1 MKHLQNTSARLAGKV
16 AVITGG
22 NSGIGLATA
31 KAFIEEGAKVVIFG
45 RDKKTL
51 DDAAKTL
58 GENAIAVQGDVTNT
72 NDLDKLFTAATT
84 AFGKVD
90 ILFANAGVA
99 QFAPFEQTDEKL
111 FDRNM
116 DINVKGSFLT
126 VQKALPVLNK
136 KASVIFNT
144 SVVNVKGFPG
154 TSAYSASKAALRS
167 LVRTLATELVGNEIR
182 VNAVSPGP
190 IDTPI
195 FGRLGL
201 SQELVEEMTKGFEN
215 ANPMKRFGQPEEVA
229 KTVLFFASDDSSYIT
244 GSEIAVDGGL
254 SHL

>member
-1 MKHLQNTSARLAGKV
+1 MKRLHNKV

-31 KAFIEEGAKVVIFG
+31 KVFIDEGAKVAIFG

-51 DDAAKTL
+51 DQAAKTL
-58 GENAIAVQGDVTNT
+58 GENAIAIQGDVTN
-72 NDLDKLFTAATT
+72 NSDLDKLFDKTT
-84 AFGKVD
+84 IAFGKVD
-90 ILFANAGVA
+90 ILFVNAGVA
-99 QFAPFEQTDEKL
+99 QFAPFDQTDEKM
-111 FDRNM
+111 FDLNM
-116 DINVKGSFLT
+116 NINVKGSYQT

-144 SVVNVKGFPG
+144 SVVNVKGMSG

-167 LVRTLATELVGNEIR
+167 LVRTLATELWDNEIR

-190 IDTPI
+190 INTPI
-195 FGRLGL
+195 FSRLGL
-201 SQELVEEMTKGFEN
+201 SQEAMQQMAESIEST
-215 ANPMKRFGQPEEVA
+215 NPMKRFGEPEEVA
-229 KTVLFFASDDSSYIT
+229 KTVLFFASNDSSYIT

-254 SHL
+254 THL

>member
-1 MKHLQNTSARLAGKV
+1 MA
-16 AVITGG
+16 
-22 NSGIGLATA
+22 
-31 KAFIEEGAKVVIFG
+31 IFG

-51 DDAAKTL
+51 DEAAAAL
-58 GENAIAVQGDVTNT
+58 GKNAIAIQGDVTNHT
-72 NDLDKLFTAATT
+72 DLDRLFTSTST

-99 QFAPFEQTDEKL
+99 LFAPFEQTNETL
-111 FDRNM
+111 FDSNM

-136 KASVIFNT
+136 KASIIFNT
-144 SVVNVKGFPG
+144 SVVNVKGFAG

-167 LVRTLATELVGNEIR
+167 LVRTLASELLVNEIR

-190 IDTPI
+190 IETPI
-195 FGRLGL
+195 FGRLGM
-201 SQELVEEMTKGFEN
+201 SQEAVQEMTKGFEN
-215 ANPMKRFGQPEEVA
+215 SNPMKRFGQPEEVA

-254 SHL
+254 THL

>member
-1 MKHLQNTSARLAGKV
+1 MKRLQNKV

-31 KAFIEEGAKVVIFG
+31 KAFIEEGAKVAIFG

-51 DDAAKTL
+51 DEAAAAL
-58 GENAIAVQGDVTNT
+58 GKNAIAIQGDVTNHT
-72 NDLDKLFTAATT
+72 DLDRLFTSTST

-99 QFAPFEQTDEKL
+99 LFAPFEQTNETL
-111 FDRNM
+111 FDSNM

-136 KASVIFNT
+136 KASIIFNT
-144 SVVNVKGFPG
+144 SVVNVKGFAG

-167 LVRTLATELVGNEIR
+167 LVRTLASELLVNEIR

-190 IDTPI
+190 IETPI
-195 FGRLGL
+195 FGRLGM
-201 SQELVEEMTKGFEN
+201 SQEAVQEMTKGFEN
-215 ANPMKRFGQPEEVA
+215 SNPMKRFGQPEEVA

-244 GSEIAVDGGL
+244 GSEIPVDGGL
-254 SHL
+254 THL

>member
-1 MKHLQNTSARLAGKV
+1 MKRLHNKV

-31 KAFIEEGAKVVIFG
+31 KVFIDEGAKVAIFG

-51 DDAAKTL
+51 DQAAKTL
-58 GENAIAVQGDVTNT
+58 GENAIAIQGDVTNSS
-72 NDLDKLFTAATT
+72 DLDKLFDRTVIT
-84 AFGKVD
+84 FGKVD

-99 QFAPFEQTDEKL
+99 QFAPFDQTDEKM
-111 FDRNM
+111 FDSNM
-116 DINVKGSFLT
+116 NINVKGSYLT

-144 SVVNVKGFPG
+144 SVVNVKGFSG

-167 LVRTLATELVGNEIR
+167 LVRTLATELLGNEIR

-190 IDTPI
+190 INTPI
-195 FGRLGL
+195 FSRSGL
-201 SQELVEEMTKGFEN
+201 PQEAVQQMARSIEST
-215 ANPMKRFGQPEEVA
+215 NPMKRFGQPEEVA

-254 SHL
+254 THL

>member
-1 MKHLQNTSARLAGKV
+1 MKRLQNKV

-31 KAFIEEGAKVVIFG
+31 KAFIEEGAKVAIFG

-51 DDAAKTL
+51 DEAAAAL
-58 GENAIAVQGDVTNT
+58 GKNAIAIQGDVTNHT
-72 NDLDKLFTAATT
+72 DLDRLFTSTST

-99 QFAPFEQTDEKL
+99 LFAPFEQTNETL
-111 FDRNM
+111 FDSNM

-136 KASVIFNT
+136 KASIIFNT
-144 SVVNVKGFPG
+144 SVVNVKGFAG

-167 LVRTLATELVGNEIR
+167 LVRTLASELLVNEIR

-190 IDTPI
+190 IETPI
-195 FGRLGL
+195 FGRLGM
-201 SQELVEEMTKGFEN
+201 SQEAVQEMTKGFEN
-215 ANPMKRFGQPEEVA
+215 SNPMKRFGQPEEVA
-229 KTVLFFASDDSSYIT
+229 NTVFFFCL
-244 GSEIAVDGGL
+244 G
-254 SHL
+254 

>member
-1 MKHLQNTSARLAGKV
+1 MKRLQNKV

-31 KAFIEEGAKVVIFG
+31 RTFIEEGAKVVIFG

-51 DDAAKTL
+51 DEAAAAL
-58 GENAIAVQGDVTNT
+58 GENAIAIQGDVTNHT
-72 NDLDKLFTAATT
+72 DLDRLFTSTST

-99 QFAPFEQTDEKL
+99 LFAPFEQTNETL
-111 FDRNM
+111 FNSNM

-144 SVVNVKGFPG
+144 SVVNVKGFAG

-167 LVRTLATELVGNEIR
+167 LVRTLASELLVNEIR

-195 FGRLGL
+195 FGRLGM
-201 SQELVEEMTKGFEN
+201 SKEAVQEMTKGFEN
-215 ANPMKRFGQPEEVA
+215 SNPMKRFGQPEEVA

-254 SHL
+254 THL

>member
-1 MKHLQNTSARLAGKV
+1 MDRLKNKV

-31 KAFIEEGAKVVIFG
+31 QTFINEGAKVVIFG

-51 DDAAKTL
+51 DEAAAAL
-58 GENAIAVQGDVTNT
+58 GKNSIAVQGDVTNT
-72 NDLDKLFTAATT
+72 ADLDKLFTAATT
-84 AFGKVD
+84 TFGKVD

-99 QFAPFEQTDEKL
+99 LFAPFAQTDEHL
-111 FDRNM
+111 FDANM
-116 DINVKGSFLT
+116 NVNIKGAYLT
-126 VQKALPVLNK
+126 TQKALPSLNE
-136 KASVIFNT
+136 KASIIFNT
-144 SVVNVKGFPG
+144 SVVNVKGFAG

-167 LVRTLATELVGNEIR
+167 LVRTLASELVASGIR

-195 FGRLGL
+195 FGRLGMTKEAT
-201 SQELVEEMTKGFEN
+201 QEMTQGFEN
-215 ANPMKRFGQPEEVA
+215 ANPMKRFGQPQEVA
-229 KTVLFFASDDSSYIT
+229 NTVLFFASDDASYIT

>member
-1 MKHLQNTSARLAGKV
+1 MKRLQNKV

-31 KAFIEEGAKVVIFG
+31 RAFIEEGAKVVIFG

-51 DDAAKTL
+51 DEAAAEL
-58 GENAIAVQGDVTNT
+58 GGNAIAIQGDVTNHT
-72 NDLDKLFTAATT
+72 DLDRLFTSTST

-99 QFAPFEQTDEKL
+99 LFAPFEQTNEAL
-111 FDRNM
+111 FDSHM

-144 SVVNVKGFPG
+144 SVVNVKGFVG

-167 LVRTLATELVGNEIR
+167 LVRTLASELLVNDIR

-195 FGRLGL
+195 FGRLGM
-201 SQELVEEMTKGFEN
+201 SKEAVQEMTKGFEN
-215 ANPMKRFGQPEEVA
+215 SNPMKRFGQPEEVA
-229 KTVLFFASDDSSYIT
+229 KTVLFFASDDSSFIT

>member
-1 MKHLQNTSARLAGKV
+1 MDRLKNKV

-31 KAFIEEGAKVVIFG
+31 QTFINEGAKVVIFG

-51 DDAAKTL
+51 DEAAAAL
-58 GENAIAVQGDVTNT
+58 GKNSIAVQGDVTNT
-72 NDLDKLFTAATT
+72 ADLDKLFTAATT
-84 AFGKVD
+84 SFGKVD

-99 QFAPFEQTDEKL
+99 LFAPFAQTDEHL
-111 FDRNM
+111 FDANM
-116 DINVKGSFLT
+116 NVNIKGAYLT
-126 VQKALPVLNK
+126 TQKALPSLNE
-136 KASVIFNT
+136 KASIIFNT
-144 SVVNVKGFPG
+144 SVVNVKGFAG

-167 LVRTLATELVGNEIR
+167 LVRTLASELVASGIR

-195 FGRLGL
+195 FGRLGMTKEAT
-201 SQELVEEMTKGFEN
+201 QEMTQGFEN
-215 ANPMKRFGQPEEVA
+215 ANPMKRFGQPQEVA
-229 KTVLFFASDDSSYIT
+229 NTVLFFASDDASYIT

-254 SHL
+254 SQL